1 MEKLGAMKSERSKQ
15 EAAPT
20 YYIVGALLYMLAEG
34 VPTLVRKASS
44 AFAAIIATTK
54 AARSSGSM
62 HTEKERENAME
73 KSFVSEKMSYSL
85 YSSGGKY
92 CRKGDGKFSA
102 PKVLWYYDVR
112 IWIPVFA
119 IMILSVVGFYQAKL
133 NAVMQ
138 DAAHAKVEAVTE
150 ALKSVEAQ
158 SEETVAPTEAVDDS
172 EVVELARL
180 ADSVGRG
187 RSDDVKR
194 IIMWVAI
201 NRSEDRSHGYG
212 LTLLGEIARPK
223 QWQEYTPDATYLE
236 STLKL
241 AQEVYETWQT
251 GGPRPIYSDMLW
263 FILNDDGSITV
274 RNQFQ
279 QSKNRAEATFG
290 Q

>member
-34 VPTLVRKASS
+34 VLTLVRKASS

-62 HTEKERENAME
+62 HTEKEKENAME
-73 KSFVSEKMSYSL
+73 KCFASEKMKYSL
-85 YSSGGKY
+85 YSSSGKY
-92 CRKGDGKFSA
+92 CREGDKRFSA

-112 IWIPVFA
+112 IWLPVFV
-119 IMILSVVGFYQAKL
+119 IIILSVIGVYQARL
-133 NAVMQ
+133 NTVIR
-138 DAAHAKVEAVTE
+138 DAASAKTEAVTE
-150 ALKSVEAQ
+150 ALKSAEAQ
-158 SEETVAPTEAVDDS
+158 SEEIVAPTETVDDS
-172 EVVELARL
+172 EIVALARL